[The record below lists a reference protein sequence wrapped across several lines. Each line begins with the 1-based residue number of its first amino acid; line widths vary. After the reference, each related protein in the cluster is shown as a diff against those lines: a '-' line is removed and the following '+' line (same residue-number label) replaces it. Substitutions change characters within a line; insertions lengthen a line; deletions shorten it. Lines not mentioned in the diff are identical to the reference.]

1 MKCLVCDA
9 KFSYRSDQPR
19 DFGDRG
25 IQSERYRNLKKIMR
39 RHLQS
44 AKHSDML
51 EKSKRKEEIEFK
63 GMTRNKKISLT
74 LGRIVYK
81 NLYHGAALAM
91 LAKEGVDV
99 GELK

>member
-1 MKCLVCDA
+1 MLSSPITVTNL
-9 KFSYRSDQPR
+9 
-19 DFGDRG
+19 G
-25 IQSERYRNLKKIMR
+25 ILEIVGFKVKSSGKKIMR

-63 GMTRNKKISLT
+63 EMTRNKKISLT

>member
-1 MKCLVCDA
+1 MA
-9 KFSYRSDQPR
+9 
-19 DFGDRG
+19 
-25 IQSERYRNLKKIMR
+25 
-39 RHLQS
+39 
-44 AKHSDML
+44 
-51 EKSKRKEEIEFK
+51 
-63 GMTRNKKISLT
+63 RNKKISLT